1 MRISDWSSDV
11 CSSDL
16 NIAAHEAKGIWLIS
30 TDIDHVLTAEN
41 ADALLKRMHRLDPET
56 AYMLHRVEADTGL
69 PTVNSNGQPKPHPN
83 SFVMTRD
90 MYWRLGGYDA
100 RSEEHTSELQSIMRN
115 TNDV

>member
-16 NIAAHEAKGIWLIS
+16 
-30 TDIDHVLTAEN
+30 VLTAEN

-90 MYWRLGGYDA
+90 MYWRLGGYD
-100 RSEEHTSELQSIMRN
+100 EWFTGIYGTDSIDRKSTRLN
-115 TNDV
+115 SSP